1 MDKQTNEVI
10 DILSQIIGKDLQKER
25 KIFEDSQKKQGNFN
39 EVMILKKE
47 NEFLKF
53 EMQRTKKEIERY
65 KSLIEFEK
73 FKNEK
78 LFYELLK

>member
-39 EVMILKKE
+39 EVMILMKE

>member
-53 EMQRTKKEIERY
+53 EMQRNKKEIDRY